1 MNKEDLELTSYKN
14 RVIDLVLITG
24 IVFSYLA
31 ITSVFFRDYPD
42 NIGIS
47 FYTQCFF
54 IFLGSIVVVY
64 RKKIRLIFKVY
75 VIIIALLAVFVNGL
89 FNVGFLASAKVY
101 MIVVPVLVSFIFSY
115 KKAIIW
121 LLIFLLVYSICGFL
135 FTRDFLTYSL
145 IADKYI
151 IDANTWLTD
160 GIILFLSTFVLLY
173 VSTNYNK
180 ELFNKIKIIR
190 DKNEELKL
198 SERKYKEIFNST
210 TDAIFI
216 QDSITGIVIDVN
228 EAMLDMY
235 GYADRH
241 EVINQNIW
249 KFSATKN
256 GYTEKKA
263 LEKIAEAQSQPAIV
277 FEWLAR
283 KKNRDVFWVEVSLRN
298 TSIGGEN
305 RLLASVRNI
314 NDRKQYEFSVKER
327 DKIFETIFS
336 KSADGITL
344 IQNDKFTACNDS
356 IIRLL
361 ELDSRKDIIGKT
373 PWNVSPEFQPDGE
386 RSIEKANRMLQ
397 IALKKGYYRFEW
409 LHNKKNG
416 NDVFVDIVLTPVT
429 LNNQQIIHCVWRDI
443 TEKKQQEIELEN
455 HRNNLENLVREKTTD
470 LETKN
475 EELEIINEELL
486 KKNDIINNQNT
497 KLKRILQD
505 LKTTQLQLLQSEKM
519 ASLGILTAGVAHE
532 INNPLNYILGACVGL
547 EKHFKKSGEEE
558 NAQVKLYLNTLRVG
572 VKRASDIV
580 QGLNQFSRDS
590 KTYTE
595 VCDIHSILDNCL
607 TMLSN
612 QLKHRIVIE
621 KYYSARVPAT
631 KGNVGKLHQ
640 AFINILSNASQAI
653 KEEGRIAI
661 RTQKKGSN
669 IIVNVADTGV
679 GISEE
684 NMQNVINPFYTTKEP
699 GKGVG
704 LGLSITYNIIQEHK
718 GQLEFKSEVSKGTTV
733 VVMLPII

>member
-24 IVFSYLA
+24 IVLSYIA

-47 FYTQCFF
+47 FYTQCFL
-54 IFLGSIVVVY
+54 ILLGSIIVIY
-64 RKKIRLIFKVY
+64 RKKISLILKVH
-75 VIIIALLAVFVNGL
+75 VIILALLAVFVSGL

-101 MIVVPVLVSFIFSY
+101 MVVVPVLISFIYSY

-121 LLIFLLVYSICGFL
+121 LIIFLLVYSICAFL
-135 FTRDFLTYSL
+135 YTRDFMTYSL
-145 IADKYI
+145 IPDKYI
-151 IDANTWLTD
+151 IDVNTWLTD

-173 VSTNYNK
+173 VGTNYNK
-180 ELFNKIKIIR
+180 ELFNKIKIIG
-190 DKNEELKL
+190 DKSKELKL

-216 QDSITGIVIDVN
+216 QESTTGIVIDVN
-228 EAMLDMY
+228 KAMLDMY
-235 GYADRH
+235 GYTDKH

-249 KFSATKN
+249 KFSTTEN
-256 GYTEKKA
+256 GFTEKKA
-263 LEKIAEAQSQPAIV
+263 LEKMAEAQSQPAIV

-283 KKNRDVFWVEVSLRN
+283 KKNGDVFWVEVSLRN

-314 NDRKQYEFSVKER
+314 NDRKQYEYSVKER
-327 DKIFETIFS
+327 DKTFETIFS

-344 IQNDKFTACNDS
+344 IQDGKFTACNDS

-361 ELDSRKDIIGKT
+361 ELDSTNDIIGKT
-373 PWNVSPEFQPDGE
+373 PWSVSPEFQPDGK
-386 RSIEKANRMLQ
+386 RSIEKGMRMLQ
-397 IALKKGYYRFEW
+397 IALKKGYHRFEW
-409 LHNKKNG
+409 LHSKKNG
-416 NDVFVDIVLTPVT
+416 DHVIVDIVLTPVI
-429 LNNQQIIHCVWRDI
+429 LNNQQIIHCVLRDI
-443 TEKKQQEIELEN
+443 TEEKQQEAELER
-455 HRNNLENLVREKTTD
+455 HRNNLENLVKEKTID
-470 LETKN
+470 LEAKN
-475 EELEIINEELL
+475 EELETINEELL

-497 KLKRILQD
+497 KLKQTLQD
-505 LKTTQLQLLQSEKM
+505 LKTTQIQLLQAEKM
-519 ASLGILTAGVAHE
+519 ATLGILTAGVAHE

-547 EKHFKKSGEEE
+547 EKYFKKSGTIE

-572 VKRASDIV
+572 IKRASDIV

-595 VCDIHSILDNCL
+595 ACDIHSILDNCL
-607 TMLSN
+607 TMLSS

-621 KYYSARVPAT
+621 KFYSARVPAT

-640 AFINILSNASQAI
+640 AFLNILSNASQAI
-653 KEEGRIAI
+653 EKEGRITI
-661 RTQKKGSN
+661 RTQKKGNN
-669 IIVNVADTGV
+669 IIVKVADTGI
-679 GISEE
+679 GISKE
-684 NMQNVINPFYTTKEP
+684 NMQNIINPFYTTKEP

-718 GQLEFKSEVSKGTTV
+718 GEIDFKSDVGKGTTV
-733 VVMLPII
+733 TVILQIT